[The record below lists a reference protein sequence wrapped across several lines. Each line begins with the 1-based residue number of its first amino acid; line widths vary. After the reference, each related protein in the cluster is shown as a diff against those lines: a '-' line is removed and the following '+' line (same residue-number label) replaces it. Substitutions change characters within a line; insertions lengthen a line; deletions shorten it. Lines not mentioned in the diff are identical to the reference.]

1 MPTQKLNNETRE
13 DYHFEQL
20 RPVLSSMEMDE
31 DRAEEWA
38 RDSAES
44 TVTREDELIWAWY
57 RDPKTDLTQVE
68 ARDRAHH
75 GRRYPQK
82 YQIGQSSVSR
92 KIGRLDDNML
102 TEPLLQLSMEQVPED
117 ARDEHDTAALLSRH
131 DFQELKRWRFI
142 AYLDAWRESL
152 ARFMCDMHALNLF
165 FSGEEKTP
173 EWAMQRFS
181 ELDPNLGREF
191 FARLDG
197 SVDLHSEQQKQ
208 VTNAD

>member
-1 MPTQKLNNETRE
+1 
-13 DYHFEQL
+13 
-20 RPVLSSMEMDE
+20 MDE

-68 ARDRAHH
+68 ARDRAQH

-117 ARDEHDTAALLSRH
+117 DRDEHDTAALLSRH

-152 ARFMCDMHALNLF
+152 ARFMCDMHALNRYN
-165 FSGEEKTP
+165 GEDISYSVATTQTSKIRRVRTVTMVKESPTP
-173 EWAMQRFS
+173 LQLNDEGISYPVATTSVVDNPVPR
-181 ELDPNLGREF
+181 GR
-191 FARLDG
+191 L
-197 SVDLHSEQQKQ
+197 QW
-208 VTNAD
+208 